1 MGLMNSKDE
10 WAEVYNNGS
19 PGSPDS
25 ADVPPAVQQPEK
37 GKLKKKKFLR
47 SIDPRSISDDVERT
61 PIQAGAAAQRSP
73 QDDQCATPVLRNQ
86 TDKFKA
92 AMDPRSPSGLPRTPI
107 LVQEDDAVPVKEDP
121 ETPVAA
127 AAAGPAENVPKRG
140 AMIAKKLEMEEKEES
155 GEIVVVEKEEEEDYK
170 DEIVVDETET
180 ESAANEN
187 SLAADENSLA
197 ADLNSLP
204 SATGGKSLPRVQD
217 LKDLPSD
224 CRSPLLIESSS
235 PPTEAKTS
243 SQKKSRI
250 PLRIKQQHQDDN
262 NAREDLATR
271 MMKGATINDEQNS
284 SVENSEG
291 SLII

>member
-1 MGLMNSKDE
+1 MNSKEE

-25 ADVPPAVQQPEK
+25 GDVPVVQEK
-37 GKLKKKKFLR
+37 GAGKLKKKFLR

-61 PIQAGAAAQRSP
+61 PIQAGAAARSP
-73 QDDQCATPVLRNQ
+73 ADDQCATPVLKNQ

-107 LVQEDDAVPVKEDP
+107 LVQDDAVPAREDA
-121 ETPVAA
+121 ETP
-127 AAAGPAENVPKRG
+127 AAGRTDPAPADNVPKRG
-140 AMIAKKLEMEEKEES
+140 AMVAKKLEMEEKEEAFTS
-155 GEIVVVEKEEEEDYK
+155 GEIVVVEKEDETQNEE
-170 DEIVVDETET
+170 EIVVDEKEEENQIEEEIVVEETET
-180 ESAANEN
+180 S
-187 SLAADENSLA
+187 ADE
-197 ADLNSLP
+197 NSLP
-204 SATGGKSLPRVQD
+204 SATGKSLPRVQD
-217 LKDLPSD
+217 IKDLPSD

-235 PPTEAKTS
+235 PTEAKTS

-250 PLRIKQQHQDDN
+250 PLRIKQHQDG

-271 MMKGATINDEQNS
+271 MMKEATISDEQNS
-284 SVENSEG
+284 SVELENSEG